1 MGSAEQPQLHLLIRD
16 SGVGIAPDKLPGLF
30 NPFYRAHDPYQF
42 AGTGLGLNIARML
55 CQLMGGKIAVSS
67 ELGAGTELRIR
78 LPLIP
83 LAPEPACEPLP
94 APLDT
99 ASAMVPSPKH
109 PSPPAASGRLR
120 VLVVDDN
127 HANQVLLRQQ
137 LKHLGHEVSVRGNGA
152 EALRAIQ
159 NQDFELIITDCQMP
173 LMDGFEL
180 TRRLRARGH
189 TRPIWGFTAHAT
201 ARERERCLAAG
212 MDECLY
218 KPIGLARLRTALASL
233 EQSGA
238 SALSPV

>member
-1 MGSAEQPQLHLLIRD
+1 M
-16 SGVGIAPDKLPGLF
+16 
-30 NPFYRAHDPYQF
+30 
-42 AGTGLGLNIARML
+42 
-55 CQLMGGKIAVSS
+55 
-67 ELGAGTELRIR
+67 
-78 LPLIP
+78 
-83 LAPEPACEPLP
+83 
-94 APLDT
+94 
-99 ASAMVPSPKH
+99 
-109 PSPPAASGRLR
+109 
-120 VLVVDDN
+120 DDN

-159 NQDFELIITDCQMP
+159 NQDFDLIITDCQMP

-189 TRPIWGFTAHAT
+189 TLPIWGFTAHAT

-233 EQSGA
+233 EQNGA
-238 SALSPV
+238 GALSPA

>member
-1 MGSAEQPQLHLLIRD
+1 MPAD
-16 SGVGIAPDKLPGLF
+16 
-30 NPFYRAHDPYQF
+30 
-42 AGTGLGLNIARML
+42 
-55 CQLMGGKIAVSS
+55 GGKIAVSS

-78 LPLIP
+78 LPLTP

-94 APLDT
+94 APLDAT
-99 ASAMVPSPKH
+99 SAMVPSPKR

-159 NQDFELIITDCQMP
+159 NQDFDLIITDCQMP

-189 TRPIWGFTAHAT
+189 TLPIWGFTAHAT
-201 ARERERCLAAG
+201 ARERERCQAAG

-233 EQSGA
+233 EQNSA